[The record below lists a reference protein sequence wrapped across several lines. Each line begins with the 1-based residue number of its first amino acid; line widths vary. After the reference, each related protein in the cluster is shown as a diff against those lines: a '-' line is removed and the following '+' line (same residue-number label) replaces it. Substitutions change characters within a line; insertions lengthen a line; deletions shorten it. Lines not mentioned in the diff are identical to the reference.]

1 MGQSSQYMFIEF
13 EGLQVR
19 YSDRGSGDSV
29 ILLLH
34 GFGGDLDNWMFN
46 LGALSEK
53 HRLLA
58 LDLPGHGKSSK
69 TIIDPSINGMEKFV
83 SKFLELLDLTSVNI
97 VGHSMGGA
105 IAIQMMLDHPQTVKS
120 ITLIGSAGLGT
131 NINNDYLNRFV
142 EYQTPQEMTRVLQQL
157 FADKSLVSHQ
167 LVEEILNYKRMDGV
181 ETALKALSETLKSLG
196 QQTILADN
204 LVASGKPVL
213 LIWGREDQIIPV
225 SHAENFSAAAGTN
238 VKIEIFES
246 AGHMV
251 HMEKASEVNR
261 CLLDFLIRP
270 EQLIYFDNEGKRL

>member
-1 MGQSSQYMFIEF
+1 MGQSSPYMFIEV

-46 LGALSEK
+46 LGALSEN

-105 IAIQMMLDHPQTVKS
+105 IAIQMLLDHPQTVKS
-120 ITLIGSAGLGT
+120 LTLIGSAGLGT
-131 NINNDYLNRFV
+131 NINSDYLNGFV
-142 EYQTPQEMTRVLQQL
+142 ESQTPQEMTLVLQQL
-157 FADKSLVSHQ
+157 FADESLVSRQ
-167 LVEEILNYKRMDGV
+167 LVEGILNYKRLDGV
-181 ETALKALSETLKSLG
+181 ERALKALSATFTLD

-213 LIWGREDQIIPV
+213 LIWGREDRIIPV

-238 VKIEIFES
+238 VGIEIFES

-251 HMEKASEVNR
+251 HMEKAYEVNR
-261 CLLDFLIRP
+261 CLLDFL
-270 EQLIYFDNEGKRL
+270 N

>member
-1 MGQSSQYMFIEF
+1 MFIEV

-46 LGALSEK
+46 LGALSEN

-69 TIIDPSINGMEKFV
+69 TIIDPSINGMGKFV

-105 IAIQMMLDHPQTVKS
+105 IAIQMLLDHPQTVKS
-120 ITLIGSAGLGT
+120 LTLIGSAGLGT
-131 NINNDYLNRFV
+131 NINSDYLNGFV
-142 EYQTPQEMTRVLQQL
+142 ESQTPQEMTRVLQQL
-157 FADKSLVSHQ
+157 FADESLVSRQ

-181 ETALKALSETLKSLG
+181 ETALKALSETLKSLAR
-196 QQTILADN
+196 QTILADN

-238 VKIEIFES
+238 VEIEIFES

-251 HMEKASEVNR
+251 HMEKAYEVNR
-261 CLLDFLIRP
+261 CLLDFL
-270 EQLIYFDNEGKRL
+270 N

>member
-1 MGQSSQYMFIEF
+1 MGQSSPYMFTEV

-46 LGALSEK
+46 LGALSEN

-83 SKFLELLDLTSVNI
+83 IKFLELFDLTSVNI

-105 IAIQMMLDHPQTVKS
+105 IAIQMLLDHPQTVKS
-120 ITLIGSAGLGT
+120 LTLISSAGLGT
-131 NINNDYLNRFV
+131 NINSDYLNGFV
-142 EYQTPQEMTRVLQQL
+142 ENQTPQEMTRVLQQL
-157 FADKSLVSHQ
+157 FADKSLVSRQ

-181 ETALKALSETLKSLG
+181 ETALKALSGTLKSLG

-213 LIWGREDQIIPV
+213 LIWGRDDQIISV

-238 VKIEIFES
+238 VEIEIFES

-251 HMEKASEVNR
+251 HMEKAYEVNR
-261 CLLDFLIRP
+261 CVLDFL
-270 EQLIYFDNEGKRL
+270 N

>member
-1 MGQSSQYMFIEF
+1 MFTEV

-34 GFGGDLDNWMFN
+34 GFGGDLENWMFN
-46 LGALSEK
+46 LGALSEN

-105 IAIQMMLDHPQTVKS
+105 IAIQMLLDHPQTVKS
-120 ITLIGSAGLGT
+120 LTLIGSAGLGT
-131 NINNDYLNRFV
+131 NINSDYLNGFV
-142 EYQTPQEMTRVLQQL
+142 ESQTPQEMTPVLQQL
-157 FADKSLVSHQ
+157 FADDSLVSRQ

-181 ETALKALSETLKSLG
+181 ETALKSLSETLKSLG

-213 LIWGREDQIIPV
+213 LIWGREDRIIPV
-225 SHAENFSAAAGTN
+225 SHAQNFSAAAETN
-238 VKIEIFES
+238 VEIEIFES

-251 HMEKASEVNR
+251 HMEKAYEVNR

-270 EQLIYFDNEGKRL
+270 EQLIYFENEGKRL

>member
-1 MGQSSQYMFIEF
+1 MFIEV

-105 IAIQMMLDHPQTVKS
+105 IAIQMLLDHPQTLKS
-120 ITLIGSAGLGT
+120 LTLIGSAGLGT
-131 NINNDYLNRFV
+131 NINSDYLNGFV
-142 EYQTPQEMTRVLQQL
+142 ESQTPQEMTRVLQQL

-238 VKIEIFES
+238 VEIEIFES

-251 HMEKASEVNR
+251 HMEKAYEVNR

-270 EQLIYFDNEGKRL
+270 EQLIYFENEGKRL

>member
-1 MGQSSQYMFIEF
+1 MGQSSQYMFTEV

-46 LGALSEK
+46 LGALSEN

-69 TIIDPSINGMEKFV
+69 TIIDPSIKGMEKFV

-238 VKIEIFES
+238 VEIEIFES

-251 HMEKASEVNR
+251 HMEKAYEVNR
-261 CLLDFLIRP
+261 CLLDFL
-270 EQLIYFDNEGKRL
+270 N

>member
-105 IAIQMMLDHPQTVKS
+105 IAIQMLLDHPQTVKS
-120 ITLIGSAGLGT
+120 LTLIGSAGLGT
-131 NINNDYLNRFV
+131 NINSDYLNGFV
-142 EYQTPQEMTRVLQQL
+142 ESQTPQEMTRVLQQL
-157 FADKSLVSHQ
+157 FADESLVSRQ

-225 SHAENFSAAAGTN
+225 SHAEKFSAAAGTN
-238 VKIEIFES
+238 VEIKIFES

-251 HMEKASEVNR
+251 HMEKAYEVNR
-261 CLLDFLIRP
+261 CLLDFL
-270 EQLIYFDNEGKRL
+270 N